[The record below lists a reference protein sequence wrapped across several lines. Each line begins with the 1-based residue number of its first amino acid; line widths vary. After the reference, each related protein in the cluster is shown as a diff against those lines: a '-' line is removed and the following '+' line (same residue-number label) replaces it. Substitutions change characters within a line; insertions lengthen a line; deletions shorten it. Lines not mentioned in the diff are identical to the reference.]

1 MKPTHMIYRIWIR
14 EGQLF
19 FISYLRIGF
28 PSMHREEKPSPY
40 ASRPDPKE
48 KKEKKKGWRSEAR
61 EPSFLY
67 AVWLQDN
74 RTDHIHV
81 LVCLQALIQ
90 L

>member
-48 KKEKKKGWRSEAR
+48 KKEKKKG
-61 EPSFLY
+61 
-67 AVWLQDN
+67 
-74 RTDHIHV
+74 
-81 LVCLQALIQ
+81 
-90 L
+90 